1 MKDHPRNRVVFLY
14 LKLSPKLIRNFIMP
28 GSTPRQQQA
37 KLLRL
42 FRKVHRT
49 TGACLF
55 VFFFFVSVTGLLLGW
70 KKHSNGYLLP
80 KSYEG
85 TSTELKEW
93 LPIDSLHKNAC
104 AIVRDSI
111 GKDISL
117 EVERIDIRKEKGMV
131 KFVFAEDFIG
141 VQLDG
146 ATGKLLHI
154 ETRRS
159 DFIEKFHDG
168 SILDQ
173 YFETSNGQIKL
184 VYTTIM
190 GLALLVFTI
199 TGFWL
204 WYGPIRMRKLRK

>member
-1 MKDHPRNRVVFLY
+1 MGESK
-14 LKLSPKLIRNFIMP
+14 S
-28 GSTPRQQQA
+28 RQKQA
-37 KLLRL
+37 KLLRI

-55 VFFFFVSVTGLLLGW
+55 LFFFFVSVTGLLLGW
-70 KKHSNGYLLP
+70 KKNSNGYLLP
-80 KSYEG
+80 NSHNG
-85 TSTELKEW
+85 TSTELKDW

-104 AIVRDSI
+104 RIVQDSI
-111 GKDISL
+111 SKDTSL
-117 EVERIDIRKEKGMV
+117 ELERIDIRKEKGMV
-131 KFVFAEDFIG
+131 KFVFVEDFIG

-146 ATGKLLHI
+146 ATGNLLQI

-159 DFIEKFHDG
+159 DFIEKVHDG
-168 SILDQ
+168 SILDL
-173 YFETSNGQIKL
+173 YFNTSNGQIKL

-204 WYGPIRMRKLRK
+204 WYGPKRMRKSRS